1 MRGAL
6 ERKALTQPL
15 VERAV
20 IRQFSRLYYYA
31 AELDERRTWRNTH
44 WFGTPV
50 LKCPLDLWVY
60 QELIASGRPDLIVE
74 TGTNRGG
81 SALYLAAL
89 CDIAG
94 HGEVVTIDIEPV
106 PERVEHPRLSYLTAS
121 STDPATVAAL
131 RERASGKEGV
141 MVMLDS
147 DHTAAHVRRE
157 LDLYSDLVTVGS
169 YLIVEDSNVNGHP
182 VAPEFGPGPME
193 AVTDFLARDGR
204 FRADPDA
211 ERFLLSM
218 NPGGFLLRVR

>member
-1 MRGAL
+1 L
-6 ERKALTQPL
+6 ERKLLAQPR

-31 AELDERRTWRNTH
+31 AEVDDRRTWRNTH

-60 QELIASGRPDLIVE
+60 QELIAARPPDLIVE

-106 PERVEHPRLSYLTAS
+106 RERVDHPRLTYMTAS
-121 STDPATVAAL
+121 STDPATVAAM
-131 RERASGKEGV
+131 RERASGKQRV

-157 LDLYSDLVTVGS
+157 LELYSDLVTVSS
-169 YLIVEDSNVNGHP
+169 YLIVEDTNVNGHP

-193 AVTDFLARDGR
+193 AVAEFLAQDGR
-204 FRADPDA
+204 FRVDPSA
-211 ERFLLSM
+211 ERFLFSM
-218 NPGGFLLRVR
+218 NPGGFLVRLR